1 MRRVY
6 DIILASKE
14 TKKKHFEKE
23 LFTMKY
29 TKKAAAET
37 IKAYAEMTSYFD
49 NSITQNELY
58 DMLRY
63 RMRFGEAETRTIIAS
78 LVLAGAKFKA
88 EN

>member
-1 MRRVY
+1 MARY
-6 DIILASKE
+6 DTILTSNE
-14 TKKKHFEKE
+14 TKKHFEKE

-49 NSITQNELY
+49 NSMTQNERY
-58 DMLRY
+58 NMFRY
-63 RMRFGEAETRTIIAS
+63 RMQFGEAETRTIIAS
-78 LVLAGAKFKA
+78 LVLAGAKFKP